1 MMPTGEPTDMT
12 LLVPFDGTELSEAAL
27 EHATAF
33 AEFRGEDV
41 VALTVVP
48 DEPEYALSRNWL
60 DPNEPFDPEAIAER
74 FEARVADIAP
84 GAEFRYEIPEDVSSM
99 ASITTDIIRT
109 IRAVAHEVDA
119 SVIVIGSENAGRVS
133 TPVSSVGAPVSEDP
147 SYDVYIIRHA

>member
-1 MMPTGEPTDMT
+1 MT

-27 EHATAF
+27 ERATEY
-33 AEFRGEDV
+33 AEFSGEDV

-60 DPNEPFDPEAIAER
+60 DPNDPFDPEGIAER

-84 GAEFRYEIPEDVSSM
+84 EAGFRYEIPEDVSSM

-109 IRAVAHEVDA
+109 IRRIAHELDA
-119 SVIVIGSENAGRVS
+119 SVIFIGSENAGRVS
-133 TPVSSVGAPVSEDP
+133 SPVSSVGAPVSEDP
-147 SYDVYIIRHA
+147 SYDVFIIRHA